1 MGHFPGPADIL
12 PSQVSSSSERF
23 HRHDVI
29 PAPLTCAVSLQ
40 LTRPF
45 AIRLQLFNL
54 PPLERADP
62 HLNLCPIHISP
73 PVTTLSFG
81 CFSHPRRVDIFPFK
95 GRHPYDPYSSLV
107 GLPLSSS
114 RLLPGPF
121 LLPFISFPLRPRL
134 HLVFFTYHPLLY
146 SKCLVPYILAWAPV
160 ESTRIKQVKSQ
171 LKTCKKLE
179 S

>member
-1 MGHFPGPADIL
+1 MAVDENLWKTFPPTTRGSPPRTCRYLAIA
-12 PSQVSSSSERF
+12 SSSSERF

-29 PAPLTCAVSLQ
+29 PALLTCAVSFQ

-45 AIRLQLFNL
+45 AIRLQLFNSAFPL
-54 PPLERADP
+54 LNKQTPPKSLS
-62 HLNLCPIHISP
+62 IHISP
-73 PVTTLSFG
+73 HVATLSFG

-121 LLPFISFPLRPRL
+121 LLPFIRFPLRPRL
-134 HLVFFTYHPLLY
+134 HLFFFTYHPLLY
-146 SKCLVPYILAWAPV
+146 SKCLVPYTLA
-160 ESTRIKQVKSQ
+160 
-171 LKTCKKLE
+171 
-179 S
+179 